1 MKNKLIVPSVSIV
14 LLIIYYFIIIIAF
27 VLVNNLHAWIR
38 VGMIM
43 VNTILVGYLIQ
54 LCVNTILAI
63 VDFEK
68 VLKKT
73 NKKTIPK
80 K

>member
-14 LLIIYYFIIIIAF
+14 LLIIYYFIIIIAV